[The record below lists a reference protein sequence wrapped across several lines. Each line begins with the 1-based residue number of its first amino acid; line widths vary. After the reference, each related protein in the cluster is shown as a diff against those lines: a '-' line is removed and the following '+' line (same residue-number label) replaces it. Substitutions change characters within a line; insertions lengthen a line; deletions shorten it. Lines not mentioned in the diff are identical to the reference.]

1 MNKFLK
7 KIEDILKN
15 AGIEEFKKEA
25 EILLLE
31 VSNLTKE
38 ELLLLDKLNQEVEE
52 KIENLALKRAKTKAP
67 LWHILGYCYFMGEKY
82 LVNENVLIPR
92 DETELLVLEAYK
104 KLKNKSKDE
113 KINILDIGTGSG
125 CISCALAHKLKDY
138 NIEILSI
145 DKSSSA
151 LIVALENVSKQDL
164 IRKIILRKSDLF
176 SKIRDFEKFDLII
189 SNPPYI
195 PISMKETLQDE
206 VKNFDPDMALFANDD
221 EGVEFYQKIIEKAPL
236 YLKENGLIAFELGI
250 NQAPLVQKMLEK
262 DFKNIEIIKD
272 LAKIDRVILA
282 SLS

>member
-38 ELLLLDKLNQEVEE
+38 ELLLLDELNQEVEE

-206 VKNFDPDMALFANDD
+206 VKNFDPDMALFTNDD
-221 EGVEFYQKIIEKAPL
+221 DGVEFYQKIIEKAPL

-262 DFKNIEIIKD
+262 DFKNIEITKD

>member
-206 VKNFDPDMALFANDD
+206 VKNFDPSMALYANDD
-221 EGVEFYQKIIEKAPL
+221 DGVEFYQKIIEKAPL

-262 DFKNIEIIKD
+262 DFKNIEITKD

>member
-92 DETELLVLEAYK
+92 DETELLVLEGYK

-221 EGVEFYQKIIEKAPL
+221 DGVEFYQKIIEKAPL

>member
-52 KIENLALKRAKTKAP
+52 KIENLALKRAKIKAP

-113 KINILDIGTGSG
+113 KINILDIGVGSG

-206 VKNFDPDMALFANDD
+206 VKNFDPSMALFANDD

-262 DFKNIEIIKD
+262 YFKNIEIIKD